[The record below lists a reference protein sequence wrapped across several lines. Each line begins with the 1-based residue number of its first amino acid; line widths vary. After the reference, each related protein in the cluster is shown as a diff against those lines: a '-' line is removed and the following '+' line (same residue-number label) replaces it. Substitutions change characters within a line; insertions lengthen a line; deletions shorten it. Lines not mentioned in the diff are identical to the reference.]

1 MYGQWCKIDG
11 NILLAEK
18 SPSFSRLFHWFL
30 QSYSWDKEVLQKPT
44 SLRSFGLRVTAHQK
58 VIKIPP
64 SINSVPF
71 FFQNAI
77 PPGRRR
83 GIFHL
88 PKMEKRFYK
97 TLRNVNWMW
106 FPHAAPEFFIVPT
119 ILRPIKFK
127 DGEELF
133 KELQYRR
140 RTMWRWG
147 SRIPRLGLRDS
158 FFPFQS
164 IVFL

>member
-1 MYGQWCKIDG
+1 M
-11 NILLAEK
+11 
-18 SPSFSRLFHWFL
+18 
-30 QSYSWDKEVLQKPT
+30 
-44 SLRSFGLRVTAHQK
+44 TAHQK
-58 VIKIPP
+58 VIKIPS
-64 SINSVPF
+64 SINSVP

-77 PPGRRR
+77 PPGRR

-127 DGEELF
+127 DGEVF
-133 KELQYRR
+133 KEHYR

-158 FFPFQS
+158 FFSLSKHRFSIMKRRLCYWLKQPKEKKERIRRGFLLEVLILMPSLLFSQSNPFR
-164 IVFL
+164 IGTLKTFPDRHF